1 MIMPL
6 RYDERDEVIGMIK
19 TALDTFREELNK
31 KSKPAPKVEPKEEIK
46 PIVRHDPKPVESK
59 FKKKEV

>member
-1 MIMPL
+1 MPL
-6 RYDERDEVIGMIK
+6 RFDEIEEVQSMIK
-19 TALDTFREELNK
+19 RACDDLREELIK
-31 KSKPAPKVEPKEEIK
+31 KPAPKVEPKEEIK